1 MTEIA
6 IVTEKLTRRFGA
18 LTAVDHVDLQVAAG
32 QFFGFLGPNGAGKS
46 TTIKMLTGLLAPTS
60 GRMQLLGIDFSADPI
75 EVKRQIG
82 VVPEGMGLFERLTGI
97 EYLRFV
103 GRMYGLDKPTA
114 EKRAEE
120 LLEFMQLA
128 DREKSLIA
136 DYSHGMQKKLA
147 LAAAVIHGPRILF
160 LDEPFEG
167 VDALAA
173 GALKALLGRMTERG
187 VTIFLTSHVLEIV
200 ERLCSHVAIIHQ
212 GRLVAQGSMEEL
224 SAGVPGVE
232 GEKKTLE
239 QIFLSIVG
247 QSGGEQS
254 NLQELTWLT

>member
-1 MTEIA
+1 MSEIA
-6 IVTEKLTRRFGA
+6 IVTEKLTRQFGG
-18 LTAVDHVDLQVAAG
+18 LTAVDNVDLQVNSG

-60 GRMQLLGIDFSADPI
+60 GRMQLLGIDFSASPVD
-75 EVKRQIG
+75 VKRQIG
-82 VVPEGMGLFERLTGI
+82 VVPEGMGLFDRLTGI

-103 GRMYGLDKPTA
+103 GRMYGLDKPTT
-114 EKRAEE
+114 EKRADE

-128 DREKSLIA
+128 DREKTLIA

-200 ERLCSHVAIIHQ
+200 ERLCSHVAIIHK
-212 GRLVAQGSMEEL
+212 GRLVAQGSLEEL
-224 SAGVPGVE
+224 RSGVPGSRK
-232 GEKKTLE
+232 GKRKRLRRYSC
-239 QIFLSIVG
+239 QLSGKVAA
-247 QSGGEQS
+247 S
-254 NLQELTWLT
+254 NRASRS